1 MFGTARILQHP
12 GHKQLLCPIC
22 NQPVKLETAKSDEG
36 GKAIHEECYLSK
48 LFDEATL
55 DLKRA

>member
-1 MFGTARILQHP
+1 MFGTARVLQYP

-22 NQPVKLETAKSDEG
+22 NKPVKLETAKSDEG

-48 LFDEATL
+48 LSDEAAPE
-55 DLKRA
+55 LKRA